1 MSAGN
6 NGRAGSGT
14 LGPANMNEP
23 NPLVDAL
30 AFLYVTFAQATDG
43 SLTADEMRTLA
54 DKLSRRAPDLSL
66 EDLGHV
72 LRATVTAYKGLS
84 TRHDK
89 MARAQEHAAVLR
101 DTVDQTMREAI
112 VADLGAIAAADGE
125 VSEQERQFITQ
136 TAATLGV
143 EPVS

>member
-1 MSAGN
+1 
-6 NGRAGSGT
+6 
-14 LGPANMNEP
+14 MNEA

-54 DKLSRRAPDLSL
+54 DKLSTRAPDLSL
-66 EDLGHV
+66 EDLGKV
-72 LRATVTAYKGLS
+72 LRATVTSYKGLS

-101 DTVDQTMREAI
+101 DAVDETMRQAI
-112 VADLGAIAAADGE
+112 VADLAAIAAADGE
-125 VSEQERQFITQ
+125 VSEQEQQFITQ

-143 EPVS
+143 EPAV